1 MSFTEHPTRRL
12 ILTQALAAGG
22 LGLSAVSPK
31 LAFAQGAAPA
41 PTPACHDGDA
51 PTKPDIE
58 GPYYKPRSPL
68 RGKLTESQT
77 RGQLY
82 QLEGFVLT
90 RTCEPVRGA
99 ILDLWHADE
108 NGDYDESGFRYRG
121 HLFTD
126 NMGRYRFDTI
136 LPGLYPGRTRHYH
149 FKVAAPFDRVLT
161 TQLYFPGE
169 PRNAKDDYYSPA
181 LLMRIAKGASVTTAR
196 FDFILN
202 LL

>member
-1 MSFTEHPTRRL
+1 MSFAEHLSRRL
-12 ILTQALAAGG
+12 ILKQALAAGG
-22 LGLSAVSPK
+22 LGLSAVSARP
-31 LAFAQGAAPA
+31 AQAQGAAP
-41 PTPACHDGDA
+41 TPICHDGDG

-68 RGKLTESQT
+68 RAQLAEPKT

-82 QLEGFVLT
+82 RIEGFVLT

-108 NGDYDESGFRYRG
+108 NGAYDDSGFRYRG

-161 TQLYFPGE
+161 TQLYFPNE
-169 PRNAKDDYYSPA
+169 PRNATDDYYSPA
-181 LLMRIAKGASVTTAR
+181 LLMRIGKGASVTTAR